1 VLTIIP
7 LRAGN
12 DPALATALSA
22 MVRSGGYLIAG
33 LGALTCGPPHSTV
46 HTWREPFKIIL
57 LVLCGQ
63 AVTGIFVVRS
73 TPICRSARG
82 APAPD
87 VGSRSARGIL
97 RRMLR
102 ARLVWSG
109 EVFNVRGHRVKL
121 R

>member
-1 VLTIIP
+1 LTIIP

-63 AVTGIFVVRS
+63 AVTGIFVVRP

-82 APAPD
+82 ASAPD